1 MRGKLLCKVLIFAY
15 NLLSLFY
22 FQVKVTFED
31 FSAGSRTTMKL
42 PDDESQKT
50 KETITTD
57 DEDRNMFEGNSAENL
72 HKLLNPV
79 K

>member
-1 MRGKLLCKVLIFAY
+1 
-15 NLLSLFY
+15 
-22 FQVKVTFED
+22 
-31 FSAGSRTTMKL
+31 MKL
-42 PDDESQKT
+42 PDDESQKA